1 MKARFSMNSQGCLM
15 STLPIQLITFDL
27 YDTLIELHP
36 HRWDRLQAAL
46 AKLGVA
52 AETEALRSADVL
64 AEDFY
69 TEQNTIQPIRDRPRD
84 EREQFRHDYM
94 RRWLTAAGVAHDDAQ
109 LAEIRRAYSSE
120 FEAPAVETTV
130 GYGYRVF
137 DDVID
142 TMRAL
147 RAAGVKT
154 AVISNADSDVTEL
167 CLHFAFAQEMDLVV
181 TSALVGW
188 EKPDVRTFRA
198 ALDPLGIDPARAL
211 HIGDQPRSDVVGALE
226 TGMRAALIDR
236 YGRHRQTDHQAPVM
250 RDFSELLRHVEAV
263 NATADPALAAPRG

>member
-1 MKARFSMNSQGCLM
+1 MP
-15 STLPIQLITFDL
+15 TLPIQLVTFDL

-46 AKLGVA
+46 TKLGIA
-52 AETEALRSADVL
+52 SETEALRAADVL

-69 TEQNTIQPIRDRPRD
+69 TEQNTIQPIRDRAKD
-84 EREQFRHDYM
+84 ERERFRRDYM
-94 RRWLTAAGVAHDDAQ
+94 RHWLTAAGVAHDDAL
-109 LAEIRRAYSSE
+109 LAEIRRAYIAE

-137 DDVID
+137 DDVIA

-147 RAAGVKT
+147 RSAGIKT

-198 ALDPLGIDPARAL
+198 ALDPLGVDPDHAL
-211 HIGDQPRSDVVGALE
+211 HIGDQPRSDVVGALA

-236 YGRHRQTDHQAPVM
+236 YERHLQTDHEAPVM

-263 NATADPALAAPRG
+263 NAAVDLAAPAPRG